1 MTTLTRM
8 ARSKAV
14 GHERVAGGP
23 MSNILEAWRMYRRFG
38 RGPMRL
44 RRSPAKKSFSTS
56 QLRRQ
61 YVSAEDEQKTF
72 KVMVVFRWND
82 PDAEIL
88 KRFYSFD
95 VGL

>member
-1 MTTLTRM
+1 MNERAAGVGAANEEGATELTIPYPITRM
-8 ARSKAV
+8 ARGGVV

-44 RRSPAKKSFSTS
+44 RKKKSFSTS

-61 YVSAEDEQKTF
+61 YVSC
-72 KVMVVFRWND
+72 
-82 PDAEIL
+82 IL
-88 KRFYSFD
+88 
-95 VGL
+95 

>member
-1 MTTLTRM
+1 MNERAGVAGANEEGATELTIPYPITRM
-8 ARSKAV
+8 ARSKV
-14 GHERVAGGP
+14 EGHERVAGGP

-61 YVSAEDEQKTF
+61 YVWLR
-72 KVMVVFRWND
+72 MNRRR
-82 PDAEIL
+82 L
-88 KRFYSFD
+88 K
-95 VGL
+95 